1 VTRTR
6 HAFLLGCLL
15 PILACGDRASDG
27 GPDGS
32 ISEALDSSLV
42 EVALQAQVPDQ
53 ASGRRMMWS
62 PYGKQLPLRESDE
75 GLEGDLLL
83 GPPGTPPVAL
93 RLTRSREAAHY
104 DGLLVDFN
112 RDGRFQ
118 DDEAL
123 ETTPTERNFKY
134 WSSFETVVDLP
145 VVDPV
150 TGQDEVDPYP
160 LSFWYVEDPRVP
172 DEEPVIRFSRRGW
185 MEGRVTLDGVAAS
198 VLLTEGVMNGVYG
211 DGDAWALAGADST
224 ADLLTS
230 GYSRDLEEHAW
241 LLDKAY
247 RIRNVD
253 PSGRRLFLEPFDPG
267 ITRVAEEEMN
277 DELRVDREAPRS
289 GRFVSFLHDFTAA
302 EARAREEGK
311 ALLVDFETTWC
322 GPCKLMDEWVYTAD
336 AVVDAAGNLVAVK
349 VDGDERLDLKERFGV
364 TGFPTVILLSPD
376 GEEMRRASGYVSVA
390 EMAEFLGGD

>member
-1 VTRTR
+1 MIRIR
-6 HAFLLGCLL
+6 HAFLLGCLF
-15 PILACGDRASDG
+15 PILACGENA
-27 GPDGS
+27 PDAEPAGS
-32 ISEALDSSLV
+32 TSEATDTSLV
-42 EVALQAQVPDQ
+42 EVALQAQLPDQ

-62 PYGKQLPLRESDE
+62 PYGKQLPLAESGG
-75 GLEGDLLL
+75 GLEGSLQL
-83 GPPGTPPVAL
+83 GPQGTPPIAL
-93 RLTRSREAAHY
+93 RLTRSQGASHY
-104 DGLLVDFN
+104 DGLLVDFD

-145 VVDPV
+145 VEDPV
-150 TGQDEVDPYP
+150 TGKEEADPYP
-160 LSFWYVEDPRVP
+160 LSFWYVEDPRIP

-185 MEGRVTLDGVAAS
+185 MEGRVTLDGVAAY
-198 VLLTEGVMNGVYG
+198 VLLTEGVMDGVYG
-211 DGDAWALAGADST
+211 DGDAWALAGADSV
-224 ADLLTS
+224 ADLFTPA
-230 GYSRDLEEHAW
+230 YSRDVDEHAW
-241 LLDKAY
+241 LFEKAY
-247 RIRNVD
+247 RVREVD
-253 PSGRRLFLEPFDPG
+253 PSGRRLLLEPFDPG

-289 GRFVSFLHDFTAA
+289 GRVVSFLQDFAAA
-302 EARAREEGK
+302 EARAREEGR

-336 AVVDAAGNLVAVK
+336 AVVDAASGLVAVK

-376 GEEMRRASGYVSVA
+376 GTEIRRASGYVSVV